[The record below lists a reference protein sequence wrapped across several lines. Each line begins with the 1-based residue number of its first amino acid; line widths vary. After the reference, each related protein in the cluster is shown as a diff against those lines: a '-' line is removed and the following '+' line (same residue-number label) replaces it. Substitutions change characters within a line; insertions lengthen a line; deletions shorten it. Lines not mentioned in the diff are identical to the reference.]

1 MNRLNQS
8 KILYILFLAFFL
20 GGCQTTPTRSGSSY
34 NIFFTPSDHLKKTLD
49 EKEYVEAEQIYT
61 RELKFFEIN
70 REANKELI
78 KRLFSHIDRRNEKR
92 VLKTITS
99 LGSTYDFPLEPSM
112 WEEMKKLLEESS
124 NILESYYNYISYESF
139 SRHTDN
145 LEKIS
150 LLRSEL
156 ISQLNKSIGLAF
168 VKFNHSSNSFFDL
181 YPIYTSN
188 EDKKNITLKYKDILL
203 HSVKGMTKKQVEDFN
218 SNFEVI
224 FNSNP
229 QYLTDFE
236 NKLGEIYYSKVYKEL
251 GFDLIN
257 YIKASNLVSE
267 NGFKTSSLIGKRLA
281 IIDNSS
287 QSLLNEGKLEF
298 PIELDTG
305 IFRSVKT
312 SSLEKVLK
320 MKNKYDYVIIFST
333 NVSKTTRRI
342 KKRDRV
348 KSKFISGQ
356 RKVPNRQ
363 YEQIKMELYQAQQNL
378 SSISNQWCQG
388 LTCIIKL
395 AGVVNAENKLN
406 ELNQSFSQTAMML
419 TEDTFTQYDYS
430 KSNLESRK
438 IASTTYYFIDLRKG
452 KIIKGYFDISE
463 SKRFVVPYQV
473 NDRDINHWKIINK
486 YDSEEDVEKFE
497 RSSVL
502 VSLSQLIKQVHR
514 KEGQFKKINLSYSEL
529 KKDILSDRYK
539 AVRKYNLDSDKVVPR
554 NDKRMDHVV
563 VIYNPS
569 GSLGTG
575 FYVTPDLVLTNY
587 HVVEGAKFME
597 IKAYN
602 GSETFGK
609 VVKTDVRLDLALIKV
624 QQIGNPASFFSGSIP
639 LGSTIEAIG
648 HPKGLEFSITRGV
661 VSAIREVQDA
671 YGIGGKKVTF
681 IQTDAALNSGNSGG
695 PLFLNN
701 KVIGVNNNKRV
712 GEDVEGLAF
721 SIHYHEVENFLKED
735 F

>member
-342 KKRDRV
+342 EKRDRV

-473 NDRDINHWKIINK
+473 NDRDINHRNIINK